1 MNYVFITS
9 VSLILFSQLMTYL
22 YWTMITR
29 KPNFLMT
36 CEHQGWLSRIGQL
49 FIQYLPSTLP
59 ILLFAQDTSLKIALG
74 EQNDSKSVF
83 SQFNVIITSISY
95 REMNTQNF
103 LNHLELLY
111 EERLVEKTSLNIK
124 IIEVILVNFKP
135 LISLLTC
142 QVVCETY
149 GQLIVQSVVLLR
161 LKTLIQTDYFNY
173 FGISFE
179 VIIMMSMVIS
189 ILSLFTTFWSYHTRS
204 KQRFR

>member
-1 MNYVFITS
+1 
-9 VSLILFSQLMTYL
+9 
-22 YWTMITR
+22 
-29 KPNFLMT
+29 
-36 CEHQGWLSRIGQL
+36 
-49 FIQYLPSTLP
+49 
-59 ILLFAQDTSLKIALG
+59 
-74 EQNDSKSVF
+74 
-83 SQFNVIITSISY
+83 
-95 REMNTQNF
+95 MNTQNF

>member
-1 MNYVFITS
+1 MTQSQYSLNLMSLSVITS
-9 VSLILFSQLMTYL
+9 T
-22 YWTMITR
+22 
-29 KPNFLMT
+29 
-36 CEHQGWLSRIGQL
+36 
-49 FIQYLPSTLP
+49 
-59 ILLFAQDTSLKIALG
+59 
-74 EQNDSKSVF
+74 
-83 SQFNVIITSISY
+83 SY

-124 IIEVILVNFKP
+124 IIEVILVNFQP
-135 LISLLTC
+135 LISLFTC

>member
-1 MNYVFITS
+1 MTQSKKY
-9 VSLILFSQLMTYL
+9 SLNKFHHHINSSSHQLIIINSTHSHH
-22 YWTMITR
+22 
-29 KPNFLMT
+29 FLL
-36 CEHQGWLSRIGQL
+36 C
-49 FIQYLPSTLP
+49 
-59 ILLFAQDTSLKIALG
+59 
-74 EQNDSKSVF
+74 
-83 SQFNVIITSISY
+83 Y
-95 REMNTQNF
+95 REMNTKNF

-124 IIEVILVNFKP
+124 IIEVNIVDIKFSKKYFNH
-135 LISLLTC
+135 

>member
-1 MNYVFITS
+1 
-9 VSLILFSQLMTYL
+9 
-22 YWTMITR
+22 
-29 KPNFLMT
+29 
-36 CEHQGWLSRIGQL
+36 
-49 FIQYLPSTLP
+49 
-59 ILLFAQDTSLKIALG
+59 
-74 EQNDSKSVF
+74 
-83 SQFNVIITSISY
+83 
-95 REMNTQNF
+95 MNTKNF

-124 IIEVILVNFKP
+124 IIEVNIVAIKFSKEYFNH
-135 LISLLTC
+135 

>member
-1 MNYVFITS
+1 MNPD
-9 VSLILFSQLMTYL
+9 
-22 YWTMITR
+22 
-29 KPNFLMT
+29 K
-36 CEHQGWLSRIGQL
+36 
-49 FIQYLPSTLP
+49 
-59 ILLFAQDTSLKIALG
+59 
-74 EQNDSKSVF
+74 
-83 SQFNVIITSISY
+83 
-95 REMNTQNF
+95 F

-124 IIEVILVNFKP
+124 IIEVYSLIQDILMNQSTSS
-135 LISLLTC
+135 LIP

-161 LKTLIQTDYFNY
+161 LKTLIITDYFKY

-179 VIIMMSMVIS
+179 VIIMVSMVIS

>member
-1 MNYVFITS
+1 
-9 VSLILFSQLMTYL
+9 
-22 YWTMITR
+22 
-29 KPNFLMT
+29 
-36 CEHQGWLSRIGQL
+36 
-49 FIQYLPSTLP
+49 
-59 ILLFAQDTSLKIALG
+59 
-74 EQNDSKSVF
+74 
-83 SQFNVIITSISY
+83 
-95 REMNTQNF
+95 MNTQNF

-124 IIEVILVNFKP
+124 IIEVILVNSQS
-135 LISLLTC
+135 LIILFTC

>member
-1 MNYVFITS
+1 
-9 VSLILFSQLMTYL
+9 
-22 YWTMITR
+22 
-29 KPNFLMT
+29 
-36 CEHQGWLSRIGQL
+36 
-49 FIQYLPSTLP
+49 
-59 ILLFAQDTSLKIALG
+59 
-74 EQNDSKSVF
+74 
-83 SQFNVIITSISY
+83 
-95 REMNTQNF
+95 MNTKNF

-124 IIEVILVNFKP
+124 IIEVNIVDIKFSKKYFNH
-135 LISLLTC
+135 

>member
-1 MNYVFITS
+1 
-9 VSLILFSQLMTYL
+9 
-22 YWTMITR
+22 
-29 KPNFLMT
+29 
-36 CEHQGWLSRIGQL
+36 
-49 FIQYLPSTLP
+49 
-59 ILLFAQDTSLKIALG
+59 
-74 EQNDSKSVF
+74 
-83 SQFNVIITSISY
+83 
-95 REMNTQNF
+95 MNTKNF

-124 IIEVILVNFKP
+124 IIEVNIVDIKFSKKYF
-135 LISLLTC
+135 TY